1 MDLTTRA
8 RVLEY
13 KGWSSDTTRNTW
25 IDNRITAIS
34 ARFEKDLG
42 RPVESAAQTEY
53 FTVQANTGQSFALAG
68 VPVNSSASIVVN
80 NDINRDFDS
89 STVVSSS
96 YYHVDDDTGILVVDD
111 YILQLGYK
119 CLKVTY
125 TGGMASSAA
134 NFITS
139 FPDIADA
146 ISIQVAYEYESRNR
160 LGQTSVTGQDGSITL
175 FDPMTWVPPCRQALK
190 KYKRRRFYG
199 G

>member
-1 MDLTTRA
+1 M
-8 RVLEY
+8 
-13 KGWSSDTTRNTW
+13 
-25 IDNRITAIS
+25 
-34 ARFEKDLG
+34 
-42 RPVESAAQTEY
+42 
-53 FTVQANTGQSFALAG
+53 
-68 VPVNSSASIVVN
+68 NSSASIVVN